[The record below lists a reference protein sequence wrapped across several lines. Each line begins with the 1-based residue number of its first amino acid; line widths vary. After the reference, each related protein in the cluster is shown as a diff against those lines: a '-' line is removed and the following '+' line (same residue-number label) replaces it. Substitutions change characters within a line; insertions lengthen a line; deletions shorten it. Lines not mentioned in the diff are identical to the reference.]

1 MYIKINYNMDKPNKS
16 KIASFKKFS
25 ELNKSGKVS
34 DEKESVSKMQLGED
48 KLPMNPN
55 LPIETTK
62 KPVRTNTK
70 YLKPKN
76 DEDVDLNIP
85 EDGSLDIKDKVLGE
99 EEVVDIEQE
108 SVKENKKVEFIG
120 KVAKLPKGVKAANG
134 YNFLESI
141 KISKSSIW
149 YLMVERQDNE
159 LQMVKYNHKQ
169 GVDLNKFI
177 TGLKKYYSEKYS
189 NNPQILEKINKII
202 IDGNDKFSMIKNIP
216 TIELDGKK
224 MISKITEDLIKL
236 LSK

>member
-1 MYIKINYNMDKPNKS
+1 MDKPNKS

-25 ELNKSGKVS
+25 ELNKSGKIS
-34 DEKESVSKMQLGED
+34 EEKDSVSKMQLGED

-55 LPIETTK
+55 LPIESTK
-62 KPVRTNTK
+62 KPVRANTK
-70 YLKPKN
+70 YLKPRHG
-76 DEDVDLNIP
+76 EELDLTIP
-85 EDGSLDIKDKVLGE
+85 EDSSLDIEDDVLGE
-99 EEVVDIEQE
+99 EEVVDIETDTNIE
-108 SVKENKKVEFIG
+108 DVKENKKVEFIG

-134 YNFLESI
+134 FNFLESI

-189 NNPQILEKINKII
+189 SNPQVLEKIKNIVV
-202 IDGNDKFSMIKNIP
+202 DGNDKFSMVKNIP
-216 TIELDGKK
+216 TIELEGKK
-224 MISKITEDLIKL
+224 MISRITEDLIKL

>member
-1 MYIKINYNMDKPNKS
+1 MYNKPNKS

-25 ELNKSGKVS
+25 ELNKSGKIS
-34 DEKESVSKMQLGED
+34 EEKDSVSKMQLGED

-55 LPIETTK
+55 LPIESTK
-62 KPVRTNTK
+62 KPVRVNTK
-70 YLKPKN
+70 YLKPRHG
-76 DEDVDLNIP
+76 EELDLTIP
-85 EDGSLDIKDKVLGE
+85 EDSSLNIEDKVLGE
-99 EEVVDIEQE
+99 DGDVDIEQNIE
-108 SVKENKKVEFIG
+108 EVKENKKVEFIG
-120 KVAKLPKGVKAANG
+120 KVAKLPKGVKASNG

-189 NNPQILEKINKII
+189 SNPQILEKIKNIVV
-202 IDGNDKFSMIKNIP
+202 DGNDKFSMVKNIP
-216 TIELDGKK
+216 TIELEGKK
-224 MISKITEDLIKL
+224 MISRITEDLIKL
-236 LSK
+236 LSH

>member
-1 MYIKINYNMDKPNKS
+1 MDKPNKS

-25 ELNKSGKVS
+25 ELNKSGKIS
-34 DEKESVSKMQLGED
+34 EEKDSVSKMQLGED

-55 LPIETTK
+55 LPIESTK
-62 KPVRTNTK
+62 KPVRANTK
-70 YLKPKN
+70 YLKPKHG
-76 DEDVDLNIP
+76 EEVDLTIP
-85 EDGSLDIKDKVLGE
+85 EDSSLDIEEDVLGDE
-99 EEVVDIEQE
+99 EMDIETDTE
-108 SVKENKKVEFIG
+108 NVKENKKVEFIG

-134 YNFLESI
+134 FNFLESI

-189 NNPQILEKINKII
+189 SNPQVLEKIKNIVV
-202 IDGNDKFSMIKNIP
+202 DGNDKFSMVKNIP
-216 TIELDGKK
+216 TIELEGKK
-224 MISKITEDLIKL
+224 MISRITEDLIKL

>member
-1 MYIKINYNMDKPNKS
+1 MDKPNKS

-25 ELNKSGKVS
+25 ELNKSGKIS
-34 DEKESVSKMQLGED
+34 EEKDSVSKMQLGED

-55 LPIETTK
+55 LPIESTK
-62 KPVRTNTK
+62 KPVRANTK
-70 YLKPKN
+70 YLKPRHG
-76 DEDVDLNIP
+76 EELDLTIP
-85 EDGSLDIKDKVLGE
+85 EDSSLDIEDDVLGE
-99 EEVVDIEQE
+99 EEVVDIETDTNTE
-108 SVKENKKVEFIG
+108 DVKENKKVEFIG

-134 YNFLESI
+134 FNFLESI

-189 NNPQILEKINKII
+189 SNPQVLEKIKNIVV
-202 IDGNDKFSMIKNIP
+202 DGNDKFSMVKNIP
-216 TIELDGKK
+216 TIELEGKK
-224 MISKITEDLIKL
+224 MISRITEDLIKL

>member
-1 MYIKINYNMDKPNKS
+1 MDKPNKS

-25 ELNKSGKVS
+25 ELNKSGKIS
-34 DEKESVSKMQLGED
+34 EEKDSVSKMQLGED

-55 LPIETTK
+55 LPIESTK
-62 KPVRTNTK
+62 KPVRANTK
-70 YLKPKN
+70 YLKPRHG
-76 DEDVDLNIP
+76 EELDLTIP
-85 EDGSLDIKDKVLGE
+85 EDSSLDIEEDVLGD
-99 EEVVDIEQE
+99 EEVVDIETDTE
-108 SVKENKKVEFIG
+108 DVKENKKVEFIG

-134 YNFLESI
+134 FNFLESI

-189 NNPQILEKINKII
+189 SNPQVLEKIKNIVV
-202 IDGNDKFSMIKNIP
+202 DGNDKFSMVKNIP
-216 TIELDGKK
+216 TIELEGKK
-224 MISKITEDLIKL
+224 MISRITEDLIKL

>member
-1 MYIKINYNMDKPNKS
+1 MDKPNKS

-25 ELNKSGKVS
+25 ELNKTTKISE
-34 DEKESVSKMQLGED
+34 EKDIVSKMELGKD

-55 LPIETTK
+55 LPIKSEK
-62 KPVRTNTK
+62 KPVRANTK
-70 YLKPKN
+70 YLKPKDN
-76 DEDVDLNIP
+76 EEDIDLTIP
-85 EDGSLDIKDKVLGE
+85 EDNTLEIKDRVLGE
-99 EEVVDIEQE
+99 DEIENIDDTDDI
-108 SVKENKKVEFIG
+108 KENKKVEFIG
-120 KVAKLPKGVKAANG
+120 KVAKLPKGVKASNG

-177 TGLKKYYSEKYS
+177 TGLKKYYSDKYNS
-189 NNPQILEKINKII
+189 NPQILEKIDNII

-224 MISKITEDLIKL
+224 MISRITEDLIKL

>member
-1 MYIKINYNMDKPNKS
+1 MDKPNKS

-25 ELNKSGKVS
+25 ELNKSGKIS
-34 DEKESVSKMQLGED
+34 EEKDSVSKMQLGED

-55 LPIETTK
+55 LPIESTK
-62 KPVRTNTK
+62 KPVRANTK
-70 YLKPKN
+70 YLKPRHG
-76 DEDVDLNIP
+76 EELDLTIP
-85 EDGSLDIKDKVLGE
+85 EDSSLDIEEDVLGD
-99 EEVVDIEQE
+99 EEVVDIETDTE
-108 SVKENKKVEFIG
+108 DVKENKKVEFIG
-120 KVAKLPKGVKAANG
+120 KVAKLPKGVKAVNG
-134 YNFLESI
+134 FNFLESI

-189 NNPQILEKINKII
+189 SNPQVLEKIKNIV
-202 IDGNDKFSMIKNIP
+202 IDGNDKFSMVKNIP
-216 TIELDGKK
+216 TIELEGKK
-224 MISKITEDLIKL
+224 MISRITEDLIKL

>member
-1 MYIKINYNMDKPNKS
+1 MDKPRSS

-25 ELNKSGKVS
+25 ELNKSGKVGE
-34 DEKESVSKMQLGED
+34 EKDSVSKMELVED

-55 LPIETTK
+55 LPIQSTK
-62 KPVRTNTK
+62 KPVRANTK
-70 YLKPKN
+70 YLKPSHG
-76 DEDVDLNIP
+76 EEVDLTIP
-85 EDGSLDIKDKVLGE
+85 EDSSLEIEDKVLGE
-99 EEVVDIEQE
+99 DEEGIETE
-108 SVKENKKVEFIG
+108 EVKENKKVEFIG

-177 TGLKKYYSEKYS
+177 NGLKKYYSEKYVS
-189 NNPQILEKINKII
+189 NPQILEKINNIVV
-202 IDGNDKFSMIKNIP
+202 DGNDKFSMVKNIP
-216 TIELDGKK
+216 TIELEGKK
-224 MISKITEDLIKL
+224 MISRITEDLIRL

>member
-1 MYIKINYNMDKPNKS
+1 MDKPNKS

-25 ELNKSGKVS
+25 ELNKSGKIS
-34 DEKESVSKMQLGED
+34 EEKDSVSKMQLGED

-55 LPIETTK
+55 LPIKSTK
-62 KPVRTNTK
+62 KPVRANTK
-70 YLKPKN
+70 YLKPKHG
-76 DEDVDLNIP
+76 EELDLTIP
-85 EDGSLDIKDKVLGE
+85 EDSSLELEEDVLGD
-99 EEVVDIEQE
+99 EEVVDIKTDINTED
-108 SVKENKKVEFIG
+108 VKENKKVEFIG

-134 YNFLESI
+134 FNFLESI

-189 NNPQILEKINKII
+189 SNPQVLEKIKNIVV
-202 IDGNDKFSMIKNIP
+202 DGNDKFSMVKNIP
-216 TIELDGKK
+216 TIELEGKK
-224 MISKITEDLIKL
+224 MISRITEDLIKL

>member
-1 MYIKINYNMDKPNKS
+1 MDKPNKS

-25 ELNKSGKVS
+25 ELNKSGKIS
-34 DEKESVSKMQLGED
+34 EEKDSVSKMQLGED

-55 LPIETTK
+55 LPIESTK
-62 KPVRTNTK
+62 KPVRANTK
-70 YLKPKN
+70 YLKPRHG
-76 DEDVDLNIP
+76 EEVDLTIP
-85 EDGSLDIKDKVLGE
+85 EDSSLDIEEDVLGDE
-99 EEVVDIEQE
+99 EMDIETDANTE
-108 SVKENKKVEFIG
+108 DVKENKKIEFIG

-134 YNFLESI
+134 FNFLESI

-189 NNPQILEKINKII
+189 SNPQVLEKIKNIVV
-202 IDGNDKFSMIKNIP
+202 DGNDKFSMVKNIP
-216 TIELDGKK
+216 TIELEGKK
-224 MISKITEDLIKL
+224 MISRITEDLIKL

>member
-1 MYIKINYNMDKPNKS
+1 MDKPNKS

-25 ELNKSGKVS
+25 ELNKSGKIS
-34 DEKESVSKMQLGED
+34 EEKDSVSKMQLGED

-55 LPIETTK
+55 LPIESTK
-62 KPVRTNTK
+62 KPVRANTK
-70 YLKPKN
+70 YLKPRHG
-76 DEDVDLNIP
+76 EEVDLTIP
-85 EDGSLDIKDKVLGE
+85 EDSSLDIEEDVLGDE
-99 EEVVDIEQE
+99 EMDIETDANTE
-108 SVKENKKVEFIG
+108 DVKENKKVEFIG

-134 YNFLESI
+134 FNFLESI

-189 NNPQILEKINKII
+189 NNPQVLEKIKNIVV
-202 IDGNDKFSMIKNIP
+202 DGNDKFSMVKNIP
-216 TIELDGKK
+216 TIELEGKK
-224 MISKITEDLIKL
+224 MISRITEDLIKL

>member
-1 MYIKINYNMDKPNKS
+1 MDKPNKS

-25 ELNKSGKVS
+25 ELNKSGKIS
-34 DEKESVSKMQLGED
+34 EEKDSVSKMELGKD

-55 LPIETTK
+55 LPIESNK
-62 KPVRTNTK
+62 KPVRANTK

-76 DEDVDLNIP
+76 DGQDVDLTIP
-85 EDGSLDIKDKVLGE
+85 EDSSLVIDDKILGDNEVLN
-99 EEVVDIEQE
+99 IEQE
-108 SVKENKKVEFIG
+108 KELKESKKVEFIG

-177 TGLKKYYSEKYS
+177 TGLKKYYSEKY
-189 NNPQILEKINKII
+189 NTNAQILEMIDNIV

-216 TIELDGKK
+216 TIELEGKK
-224 MISKITEDLIKL
+224 MISRITEDLIRL